1 MSSGFSSQPSSFS
14 CPCLLLET
22 AVTDSGTT
30 GMSAIALPPTGKKVR
45 YEEMLILRIR
55 NGQVVWQRGIADNLN
70 ALRQLGVIP
79 MPSQPPLP
87 SRTC

>member
-1 MSSGFSSQPSSFS
+1 MASRAAVQLQ

-22 AVTDSGTT
+22 AVIDSATT
-30 GMSAIALPPTGKKVR
+30 GMSAIALPPTGKVR
-45 YEEMLILRIR
+45 YEEMLILRIP
-55 NGQVVWQRGIADNLN
+55 NGNLN

-79 MPSQPPLP
+79 MPSQPPPP

>member
-22 AVTDSGTT
+22 AVTDSATT
-30 GMSAIALPPTGKKVR
+30 GMSAIALPPTGKVR
-45 YEEMLILRIR
+45 SEEMLILRIP
-55 NGQVVWQRGIADNLN
+55 NGNLN

>member
-22 AVTDSGTT
+22 AVIDSATT

-45 YEEMLILRIR
+45 YEEMLILHIR
-55 NGQVVWQRGIADNLN
+55 NGNVN

>member
-1 MSSGFSSQPSSFS
+1 MSSGFSSQPVQLQ
-14 CPCLLLET
+14 CPRLRLET
-22 AVTDSGTT
+22 AVTDSATT
-30 GMSAIALPPTGKKVR
+30 GMSAIALPPTGKVR

-55 NGQVVWQRGIADNLN
+55 NGQVVWQPGIADNLN

-79 MPSQPPLP
+79 IPSQPPLP